1 MTSKRCPTALKIEFA
16 CYMGTIPNWALKG
29 AIREKLA
36 EERITV
42 ATMANEGKRYG
53 CFINSHTART
63 LAA

>member
-1 MTSKRCPTALKIEFA
+1 
-16 CYMGTIPNWALKG
+16 MGTIPNWALKG